1 MEYAIYQL
9 TGDAS
14 RIQQVINY
22 FSLRADVEH
31 SSTKIDVQVDEDE
44 EDEIQD
50 YCDSL
55 GVHYREL

>member
-1 MEYAIYQL
+1 MEYTIYQL

-22 FSLRADVEH
+22 FSLRTDVEH
-31 SSTKIDVQVDEDE
+31 SSTKIDVQVEEDE
-44 EDEIQD
+44 EDEIQN

-55 GVHYREL
+55 GVHYKEL